1 MAIFIAI
8 LIYLAVVIILVGLIA
23 LKTTA
28 KQQAALTRLES
39 VVKAEKR
46 GAGSVDLRLIRD
58 ELLSDVPALNRMLLR
73 WDWATRLRQF
83 VAQAGITFRPGK
95 LLLISGVL
103 ALGADLAVQHF
114 YNYPVLAP
122 LAAVL
127 AAFIPVAV
135 VAFMR
140 SRRLRS
146 FEKSFPE
153 AIDLLGRS
161 VRAGHAFTT
170 GLEMITTEL
179 PQPLAGEFRIAFDEQ
194 NFGLPLREALLN
206 LCERIPLLD
215 VRFFVTAL
223 LVQKETG
230 GNLAE
235 ILDNLSHVI
244 RERFKILGDVR
255 TRTAQG
261 RLTAGI
267 LIALPPA
274 MILMLHAV
282 NPSYISPLFTDPKG
296 VYMLGVA
303 AVLQVV
309 GSLILWKIVRIE
321 V

>member
-1 MAIFIAI
+1 MAIFVAI
-8 LIYLAVVIILVGLIA
+8 VIYLVVVVLLLGLIA
-23 LKTTA
+23 LKTTG
-28 KQQAALTRLES
+28 KQQAAITRLES

-46 GAGSVDLRLIRD
+46 GAASVDLKLIRD

-73 WDWATRLRQF
+73 WDWATQMRQW
-83 VAQAGITFRPGK
+83 VAQAGINIKPGK
-95 LLLISGVL
+95 LLLISGVM
-103 ALGADLAVQHF
+103 ALCADLIAQHV
-114 YNYPVLAP
+114 YTNPLIPPV
-122 LAAVL
+122 AAVIAML
-127 AAFIPVAV
+127 VPVAG
-135 VAFMR
+135 VAYMR
-140 SRRLRS
+140 SRRLRA

-170 GLEMITTEL
+170 GMEMIATEL
-179 PQPLAGEFRIAFDEQ
+179 PQPLAGEFRIVFDEQ

-206 LCERIPLLD
+206 LCERVPLLD

-223 LVQKETG
+223 LVQKDTG

-261 RLTAGI
+261 RLTALI
-267 LIALPPA
+267 LIALPPG
-274 MILMLHAV
+274 MVLLMRGV
-282 NPSYISPLFTDPKG
+282 NPEYIQPLFTDPKG
-296 VYMLGVA
+296 VYMLEA
-303 AVLQVV
+303 AGILQVI
-309 GSLILWKIVRIE
+309 GSLILWKIVRID